1 MLIAGIAGISLFSFG
16 LGYFFGYGGTAATK
30 MVKQVEAD
38 SKIVASQE
46 RTVLDSTGKP
56 TMVAPPVIPGAV
68 PKEPPLKQK
77 IEEGT
82 KTLPQSSVETEKQKK
97 PADAPVPGKN
107 SESVLKKD
115 AGDSEKKIEKNTEKK
130 PEHKLQSGI
139 KDKPSKER
147 ALSVAKPK
155 KQEVKPA
162 LKTPSVKAVKRNTRK
177 SYVLQVGAFQDPK
190 KAERLRKDL
199 NAKGYAVSITTVSPG
214 PGRTFSRVRLGP
226 YTTKEEA
233 EEMHSTL
240 KGRGLEGIVV
250 PGPQ

>member
-1 MLIAGIAGISLFSFG
+1 M
-16 LGYFFGYGGTAATK
+16 
-30 MVKQVEAD
+30 
-38 SKIVASQE
+38 
-46 RTVLDSTGKP
+46 P
-56 TMVAPPVIPGAV
+56 
-68 PKEPPLKQK
+68 
-77 IEEGT
+77 
-82 KTLPQSSVETEKQKK
+82 VETLRWRDGRLTIIDQTLLPVTFKEITLDTLEEVWEAIKALRVRGAPAIGVCAAFGVLVGIKQKK

-155 KQEVKPA
+155 KQEVKSA

-233 EEMHSTL
+233 EEIHSTL